1 MKKEKALELLKRFP
15 TITPKIEK
23 QMKNQLEQFLMY
35 DTKRDQCFCT
45 RCEALMPIPENIRH
59 RHGLICPCCKEG
71 VTAIHVNNRFA
82 GGTVESE
89 ARCIVYLSSPED
101 ENLYIRCFELK
112 VFFMSKSLTPI
123 YNIVEHQRYVFTEK
137 DVVRYGR
144 DAEWTYMLIGNKRYW
159 CEKHWQDEWKVRT
172 RFREPVF
179 NNMEKT
185 YTCLNAECVKDTCM
199 RYSEINQIP
208 FEHPMYPVD
217 YLRYY
222 QKHPGVERLIK
233 TGLVEVVRDQFY
245 SSPIYSIDY
254 SQTEPHKMIG
264 VTKDVFQAIR
274 SQRITLRSYLRMKK
288 YYSDMTLEEV
298 IRYQHIIGECF
309 RDVGGVKNLIRESDR
324 TILKY
329 LCKQKDKY
337 SFTANI
343 HYYQDYLV
351 NCEQLGYDLMDNIV
365 KFPRDLMRAHDR
377 AASALEALIEEKQRK
392 DNEEKQKALEKLMK
406 ERKKLEFSAGEYF
419 VRQPKSVNEIV
430 DEGKALGHCVA
441 GYAQRH
447 AQGILTIMFLRKK
460 DDPEKPYFTIEV
472 SRSYKIVQCHGYKN
486 DVPYNG
492 GIAKPDEIKEFEKLY
507 QTYLDKV
514 HDKEV
519 KDKAK
524 ATKQL
529 KKGA

>member
-15 TITPKIEK
+15 EITPKIEK

-45 RCEALMPIPENIRH
+45 RCEALMPLPKEAIQH
-59 RHGLICPCCKEG
+59 RRGLICPSCKEG
-71 VTAIHVNNRFA
+71 VTAIDVRNRFT

-89 ARCIVYLSSPED
+89 ARCVVYLSSTED

-112 VFFMSKSLTPI
+112 VYFMSKSLIPT

-137 DVVRYGR
+137 GVVRYGR
-144 DAEWTYMLIGNKRYW
+144 DAEWAYRMIDGKFGYY
-159 CEKHWQDEWKVRT
+159 EKKWQDEWKVRT

-179 NNMEKT
+179 NNMEKL

-199 RYSEINQIP
+199 RYSEVGHIP
-208 FEHPMYPVD
+208 FDYPMYPIN

-233 TGLVEVVRDQFY
+233 SGLLEIVRDQFY
-245 SSPIYSIDY
+245 RSPVYNIDY

-274 SQRITLRSYLRMKK
+274 GQRITRHDYRQMKK
-288 YYSDMTLEEV
+288 YFPGMTLEKI
-298 IRYQHIIGECF
+298 IRYNPVIKGDFHYVSKAI
-309 RDVGGVKNLIRESDR
+309 VVTKESGS

-329 LCKQKDKY
+329 LCKQK
-337 SFTANI
+337 ANCSI
-343 HYYQDYLV
+343 VDIQFYMDYLDQ
-351 NCEQLGYDLMDNIV
+351 CHQLGYSMEDRMV
-365 KFPRDLMRAHDR
+365 RFPRDLPTAHDR
-377 AASALEALIEEKQRK
+377 TLSALRAIAEEKRRK
-392 DNEEKQKALEKLMK
+392 EDEAAQKEFEKLIK
-406 ERKKLEFSAGEYF
+406 DREKLEFSAGEYI

-430 DEGKALGHCVA
+430 YEGKALEHCVA

-447 AQGILTIMFLRKK
+447 AQGALTIMFLRKK
-460 DDPEKPYFTIEV
+460 SDPDKPYFTIEV
-472 SRSYKIVQCHGYKN
+472 SKNYKIVQCHGYKN
-486 DVPYNG
+486 DATWNG
-492 GIAKPDEIKEFEKLY
+492 GIAKPQEIIDFEKLY
-507 QTYLDKV
+507 QAHLYKV
-514 HDKEV
+514 RDAEKKPERR
-519 KDKAK
+519 K
-524 ATKQL
+524 L